1 MKRGTPVT
9 YDTVRKIA
17 LKLPDVEEGMSYRA
31 PALKVKGKLFVRF
44 REDLEAIVLKT
55 TFERREAL
63 MAKDP
68 QSYFITDHYLAY
80 EWVLVRLDSVPRAA
94 LPELLEIAYREA
106 LPVPRPRRAR
116 RK

>member
-1 MKRGTPVT
+1 VKRATPVT

-55 TFERREAL
+55 TFKRREAL
-63 MAKDP
+63 MAREP
-68 QSYFITDHYLAY
+68 QTYFITDHYLAY
-80 EWVLVRLDSVPRAA
+80 EWVLVRLENVPRAA

-106 LPVPRPRRAR
+106 LPLPRPRQR